1 MDAALYRDR
10 IGYHGSTDPSLENL
24 IGLHKCHIL
33 SVPFES
39 LSIHC
44 GEKITLDPPAVY
56 DKIVQRRRG
65 GFCFENNSLF
75 FWLLKEMGYQV
86 HMMSGHVRNAFTKRY
101 GPPNDHMVLL
111 VDLANQKW
119 VCDVGFG
126 DAFRTPLLLEANQEQ
141 AQDNGIFRLQQDEDK
156 WLLQRRLEDNGT
168 GEQEWT
174 SLYKF
179 TEEGQTLED
188 FRGMCEYHQTSP
200 SSIFFSKSFC
210 SLHLP
215 EGKLTYMGW
224 RLITTTFN
232 GTSNQKSTIQL
243 TEEEIPDVLRERFG
257 IVLASQLIPKD
268 DEIIP
273 PPPIY

>member
-1 MDAALYRDR
+1 MDVSLYLDR
-10 IGYHGSTDPSLENL
+10 IRYRGTTDPSLETL
-24 IGLHKCHIL
+24 LGLHKCHVL

-44 GEKITLDPPAVY
+44 GEKITLDPPSVY
-56 DKIVQRRRG
+56 DKIVQRHRG

-86 HMMSGHVRNAFTKRY
+86 QMVSGHVQNIFTKRY

-111 VDLANQKW
+111 VDLGNQRW
-119 VCDVGFG
+119 ICDVGFG
-126 DAFRTPLLLEANQEQ
+126 DAFRTPLLLEADKEQ
-141 AQDNGIFRLQQDEDK
+141 VQDNGVFKLQQDGEK
-156 WLLQRRLEDNGT
+156 WYLQRLLEDEGT
-168 GEQEWT
+168 GTQEWT

-179 TEEGQTLED
+179 TQKEQKLED

-210 SLHLP
+210 SLHVP
-215 EGKLTYMGW
+215 EGKVTYMGW
-224 RLITTTFN
+224 RLIITTFT
-232 GTSNQKSTIQL
+232 GTSSQKTTIQL
-243 TEEEIPDVLRERFG
+243 PEEEIPNVLRERFG
-257 IVLASQLIPKD
+257 IVLTSQLIPKD
-268 DEIIP
+268 DAIIP